1 MASAAAVAV
10 IAFIYRFNTLGGG
23 LGGFDNDHFVHFS
36 RAIQLLHGEQPIRDF
51 MDAGLQ
57 GGWPSLTYY
66 ASAWAQQIWG
76 DSLVGEAYLTVG
88 ALAIAAAVTLLVAF
102 LSTRQLLPALAA
114 AALVVVTGP
123 KLYNYPKVLVTA
135 VAAGLVLQAVR
146 RPTRGPIVLLGVWTG
161 VAALFRHDYAV
172 YVGTASLVGLLAR
185 PWPRWSDCW
194 RAIGLYVAVA
204 TLCFLPALGWI
215 ERYDGVATYLR
226 DALAMSRRES
236 HRTDLDAWPA
246 FTLSDP
252 LARSNLVSWTYYMF
266 WAVVPLALIVWWL
279 RRRDDRDPN
288 ERSFVL
294 ALIVMTTMVNAF
306 FLRSNLPARFGDAA
320 APVAILWAWVVARSG
335 ASLRGPARPVAWVAT
350 SLALASVIA
359 SIFVIGEVARE
370 LDTGGLSDSREKVAG
385 RP

>member
-1 MASAAAVAV
+1 M
-10 IAFIYRFNTLGGG
+10 
-23 LGGFDNDHFVHFS
+23 
-36 RAIQLLHGEQPIRDF
+36 
-51 MDAGLQ
+51 
-57 GGWPSLTYY
+57 
-66 ASAWAQQIWG
+66 
-76 DSLVGEAYLTVG
+76 
-88 ALAIAAAVTLLVAF
+88 
-102 LSTRQLLPALAA
+102 
-114 AALVVVTGP
+114 
-123 KLYNYPKVLVTA
+123 
-135 VAAGLVLQAVR
+135 
-146 RPTRGPIVLLGVWTG
+146 
-161 VAALFRHDYAV
+161 
-172 YVGTASLVGLLAR
+172 
-185 PWPRWSDCW
+185 
-194 RAIGLYVAVA
+194 A

-266 WAVVPLALIVWWL
+266 WAVVPLALVVWWL
-279 RRRDDRDPN
+279 RRRDDRDPS

-335 ASLRGPARPVAWVAT
+335 ASLRGPARPVARVAT

-359 SIFVIGEVARE
+359 SIFVFGEVAR
-370 LDTGGLSDSREKVAG
+370 
-385 RP
+385 